1 MDYKDDELKRLV
13 TRFWDG
19 ESTLEEEKAL
29 KDLVAYG
36 NLPEA
41 YDDLAAYFE
50 SMGALS
56 DELTLDSSFDD
67 ALLEKIDQSEQKQT
81 SVRSLVKPRFIWAA
95 AAAVVLAFCF
105 VLLKAPNETP
115 NLVETG
121 QETYSKEELQTAFE
135 QTQAALLLISSKMN
149 NVTTH
154 ADQLNKF
161 HEATVLVKSRK

>member
-67 ALLEKIDQSEQKQT
+67 ALLEKIDQSEQKM
-81 SVRSLVKPRFIWAA
+81 VHSLVKPRFIWAA
-95 AAAVVLAFCF
+95 AAVVLAFCF
-105 VLLKAPNETP
+105 VLFKSHNETP
-115 NLVETG
+115 SVAETNE
-121 QETYSKEELQTAFE
+121 ETYSKEELKAAFE

-149 NVTTH
+149 NATTH

>member
-29 KDLVAYG
+29 RDLVAYG
-36 NLPEA
+36 NLPED

-50 SMGALS
+50 SMEALS

-67 ALLEKIDQSEQKQT
+67 ELLEKIDQSEQT
-81 SVRSLVKPRFIWAA
+81 RVRSLVKPRFLWAA

-105 VLLKAPNETP
+105 VLFKAPEETP
-115 NLVETG
+115 NTAG
-121 QETYSKEELQTAFE
+121 SNQETYSKEELQTAFE

-149 NVTTH
+149 NATAR

-161 HEATVLVKSRK
+161 HEATVRVKSRK

>member
-67 ALLEKIDQSEQKQT
+67 ALLEKIDQSEQKM
-81 SVRSLVKPRFIWAA
+81 VHSLVKPRFIWAA

-105 VLLKAPNETP
+105 VLFKSHNETP
-115 NLVETG
+115 SVAETNE
-121 QETYSKEELQTAFE
+121 ETYSKEELKAAFE

-149 NVTTH
+149 NATTH

>member
-29 KDLVAYG
+29 RDLVAYG

-67 ALLEKIDQSEQKQT
+67 ALLEKIDQSEQT
-81 SVRSLVKPRFIWAA
+81 TVRSLVKPRFLWAA

-105 VLLKAPNETP
+105 VLFKAPEETP
-115 NLVETG
+115 NMAG
-121 QETYSKEELQTAFE
+121 SNQETYSKEELQAAFE

-149 NVTTH
+149 NATTH

-161 HEATVLVKSRK
+161 HEATVRVKSRK

>member
-81 SVRSLVKPRFIWAA
+81 SVRSLVKPRFIWSA

-105 VLLKAPNETP
+105 VLFKAPEATP
-115 NLVETG
+115 NIAG
-121 QETYSKEELQTAFE
+121 SNQETYSKEELQAAFE

-149 NVTTH
+149 NATTH

-161 HEATVLVKSRK
+161 HEATVRVKSRK

>member
-105 VLLKAPNETP
+105 VLFKAPEATP
-115 NLVETG
+115 NIAG
-121 QETYSKEELQTAFE
+121 SNQETYSKEELQAAFE
-135 QTQAALLLISSKMN
+135 QTQAALLLISSKLN

-161 HEATVLVKSRK
+161 HEATVRVKSRK

>member
-1 MDYKDDELKRLV
+1 MNMDYKDDELKRLV

-67 ALLEKIDQSEQKQT
+67 ALLEKIDQSEQT
-81 SVRSLVKPRFIWAA
+81 NVRSLVKPRFIWAA
-95 AAAVVLAFCF
+95 AAAVVMAFCF
-105 VLLKAPNETP
+105 VLFKAPNETP
-115 NLVETG
+115 NMAASN
-121 QETYSKEELQTAFE
+121 QETYSKEELQAAFE

-149 NVTTH
+149 NATTH

-161 HEATVLVKSRK
+161 HEATVRVKSRK